1 MQLGVKVDL
10 QEPFSYS
17 FIGLILLILL
27 VVVFIVVLIVRII
40 LKRRKTPAVIE
51 YIPVVDIDR
60 VKGKYLKMIDELVVS
75 VNEEK
80 VSNRRAYNDLSGI
93 IRKFTFEATNI
104 DVMKCSLN
112 DIKKLKMPSLTKLVE
127 EYYEPEFSYEGTGD
141 ILSSIDRTKEVILKW
156 K

>member
-1 MQLGVKVDL
+1 MQLDVDL

-17 FIGLILLILL
+17 IIGLILLILL
-27 VVVFIVVLIVRII
+27 IVAFIVTLIVLLV
-40 LKRRKTPAVIE
+40 LKAKKNRPVIE
-51 YIPVVDIDR
+51 YIPIADINTI
-60 VKGKYLKMIDELVVS
+60 KSKYLKMVEELVDG
-75 VNEEK
+75 VNSRK
-80 VSNRRAYNDLSGI
+80 FSDRRAYNELSGI

-112 DIKKLKMPSLTKLVE
+112 DIRKLKMPALTKLVE

-141 ILSSIDRTKEVILKW
+141 ILSSIEKTKGVILQW

>member
-1 MQLGVKVDL
+1 MQLDVDL

-17 FIGLILLILL
+17 SIGLILLILL
-27 VVVFIVVLIVRII
+27 IVAFITVLIVRLV
-40 LKRRKTPAVIE
+40 LKAKKNQPVIQ
-51 YIPVVDIDR
+51 YVPVADINR
-60 VKGKYLKMIDELVVS
+60 VKGKYLKMIDELVES
-75 VNEEK
+75 VNTK
-80 VSNRRAYNDLSGI
+80 KLSDRRSYNELSGI

-112 DIKKLKMPSLTKLVE
+112 DIRKLKMPALTKLVE

-141 ILSSIDRTKEVILKW
+141 ILASIERTKEVILSW